1 MEMLSKEGFRDLTP
15 EEQIL
20 YLNKVRHD
28 LKITSTMS
36 GKKIDYL
43 DDLGF
48 SDVKTNWKLKPKG
61 GFEPTTP
68 EAKAYADAVKKRLR
82 EQFEIPEG
90 SDIDAIG
97 LADEQYGLHRTGDPE
112 APKPTY
118 NDFAESNPES
128 YMNAA
133 ISTQPYDKLVETLN
147 RLSDPMYTRY
157 AGHLQG
163 LNKTEFPDAGEVK
176 GVEDWNKV
184 KEDYS
189 AGEVGLLEGA
199 KSLGNEFPWGA
210 TMSAGEGYNNL
221 SIQDKIKKK
230 VEEKVAI
237 KEAAPVVDDLL
248 DPILDET
255 LRSQE
260 LPIGNPVYTSGD
272 QGRDP
277 KIEIPEGGFPPT
289 DVEVAGEGDQTLRG
303 IMDKN
308 NSWDKNN
315 GLKDLEFKAGVF
327 L

>member
-20 YLNKVRHD
+20 YLNRVRHS
-28 LKITSTMS
+28 LKNTSTIS

-48 SDVKTNWKLKPKG
+48 SDLKTNWKLKPVG

-68 EAKAYADAVKKRLR
+68 EAKSYADAVKRRLR
-82 EQFEIPEG
+82 DQFEIPEG
-90 SDIDAIG
+90 SDVDAIG
-97 LADEQYGLHRTGDPE
+97 LADEQYSHYRTGDPE
-112 APKPTY
+112 SPKPTY

-128 YMNAA
+128 YMGAA
-133 ISTQPYDKLVETLN
+133 IATQPYDKLVETLN

-163 LNKTEFPDAGEVK
+163 VNKTKFPEIGEVK
-176 GVEDWNKV
+176 GAEDWGKV

-189 AGEVGLLEGA
+189 AGEAGLLEGA
-199 KSLGNEFPWGA
+199 AGLGNEFPWGSS
-210 TMSAGEGYNNL
+210 MSAGEQYNNL

-237 KEAAPVVDDLL
+237 KEAAPVAEDLIEPTLDDQ
-248 DPILDET
+248 D
-255 LRSQE
+255 
-260 LPIGNPVYTSGD
+260 LPIGDPVYTSGG
-272 QGRDP
+272 QNQEP

-289 DVEVAGEGDQTLRG
+289 DIKVEGPGDQTLRG
-303 IMDKN
+303 IRDKN